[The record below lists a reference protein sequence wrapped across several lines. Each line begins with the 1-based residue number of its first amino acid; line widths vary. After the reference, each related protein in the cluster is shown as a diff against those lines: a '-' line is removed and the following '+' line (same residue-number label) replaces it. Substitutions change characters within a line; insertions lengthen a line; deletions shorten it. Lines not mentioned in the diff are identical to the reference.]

1 MRSFRNCVQR
11 IAFVLVI
18 AVFATATA
26 DAKKP
31 AQAEP
36 SPAASSEAVIER
48 LGVPGPIAFN
58 AESYALAWSSHPEA
72 GLYKQEYLP
81 AGESADHFS
90 SMVMIDLR
98 PDGANAIQ
106 MAQGIAAQI
115 AARKETDPVANYDT
129 IVNPDTKD
137 TIIDFLVSAKGADG
151 TDIVEWSAHRY
162 TTQPDGT
169 GTVLVGIARRGYGE
183 AAIDFLK
190 SLKAVRQRDIEALSQ
205 LKIDVVAP
213 TP

>member
-1 MRSFRNCVQR
+1 MRIFQNFVQR

-18 AVFATATA
+18 AAFATATA

-36 SPAASSEAVIER
+36 SLAAPSEAVIER

-58 AESYALAWSSHPEA
+58 SESYALAWSSHP
-72 GLYKQEYLP
+72 
-81 AGESADHFS
+81 
-90 SMVMIDLR
+90 
-98 PDGANAIQ
+98 
-106 MAQGIAAQI
+106 
-115 AARKETDPVANYDT
+115 
-129 IVNPDTKD
+129 
-137 TIIDFLVSAKGADG
+137 AKGADG

-183 AAIDFLK
+183 GAIDFLK